1 MTTLCA
7 LLLFKP
13 TISSSLD
20 DVHTL
25 CPLTFSFRSSAPAR
39 KLLLFLLL
47 LPAAAWITPLSM
59 ALTSPPGGFFLL
71 FFFLPNCLFNQ
82 ATPHQCNIDCLPVV
96 CSALSGLERSMMV
109 VNMNDFVLRF
119 SIHSSSSIF
128 RSEEQRN
135 NMAAAGCFEL

>member
-1 MTTLCA
+1 MIT
-7 LLLFKP
+7 
-13 TISSSLD
+13 
-20 DVHTL
+20 
-25 CPLTFSFRSSAPAR
+25 R
-39 KLLLFLLL
+39 KLNSSFCNLQFSNRNQEHCYCACMRLT
-47 LPAAAWITPLSM
+47 PAAAWITPLSM
-59 ALTSPPGGFFLL
+59 ALTSLPGGFLL
-71 FFFLPNCLFNQ
+71 FFFFLPNCLLNQ

-128 RSEEQRN
+128 RSQEQRN